1 MQTSPVRRYILN
13 NLSQHQKD
21 IVRAAARKFG
31 LSRQAVLR
39 HMKTLILDG
48 KIEAHG
54 KTRDRYYVLKPLVDE
69 LIELDLTTPLRED
82 SVGRQ
87 YFYPHLGNYPANVR
101 EICEYGFSQ
110 MMNNVIVHSGGSY
123 CRLRILIND
132 QLIIFSLGDDGSE
145 GIFRKTASYYGYS
158 NPACAALELTKG
170 KATTNPE
177 HHTGEGVF
185 FTTRLF
191 DRISIAANGLRLK
204 CDTRN
209 NSWKLVE
216 FEKQRRG
223 TSVYLTIGKNT
234 DRTVKDV
241 LGRYSSNGEGS
252 VFDRTEVPIRLAR
265 IGPETLMSRSQA
277 RRVLTGLDQFEEIC
291 FDFMGVPTM
300 GQPFADEI
308 FRVFANENGD
318 VLLKWRNAA
327 SEIESMITRIKN
339 HQGNG
344 YKKSSMEVQSSVI

>member
-54 KTRDRYYVLKPLVDE
+54 KTRDRYYVLKPIVNEMID
-69 LIELDLTTPLRED
+69 LDLTTPLRED

-87 YFYPHLGNYPANVR
+87 YLYPHLGNYPANVR

-110 MMNNVIVHSGGSY
+110 IMNNVIVHSGGSN

-132 QLIIFSLGDDGSE
+132 QMINLRIGDDGSE

-158 NPACAALELTKG
+158 DPACAALELTKG
-170 KATTNPE
+170 KVTTSPE

-191 DRISIAANGLRLK
+191 DKVSLASNGLRLK
-204 CDTRN
+204 CDTQN

-216 FEKQRRG
+216 LEKQHRG
-223 TSVYLTIGKNT
+223 TSVYLTVGKNS
-234 DRTVKDV
+234 DKTVKDIMV
-241 LGRYSSNGEGS
+241 CYSSNGEGS
-252 VFDRTEVPIRLAR
+252 VFDRTEVPMRLAR
-265 IGPETLMSRSQA
+265 IDSETLMSRSQA
-277 RRVLTGLDQFEEIC
+277 RRVLTGLDQFEEVC
-291 FDFMGVPTM
+291 FDFKGVPTM

-308 FRVFANENGD
+308 FRVFANENGG
-318 VLLKWRNAA
+318 VMLKWRNAA
-327 SEIESMITRIKN
+327 SEIESMIARIRN

-344 YKKSSMEVQSSVI
+344 YKVSSMEVHEA